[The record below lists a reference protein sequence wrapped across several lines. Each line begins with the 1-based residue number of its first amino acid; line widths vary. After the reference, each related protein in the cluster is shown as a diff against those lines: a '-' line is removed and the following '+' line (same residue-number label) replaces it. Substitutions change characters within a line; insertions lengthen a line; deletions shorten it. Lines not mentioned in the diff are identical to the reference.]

1 MINNAASDVRTI
13 GEQKLTVEMNDIV
26 DTTQAG
32 LSLKCIAY
40 AGAGKVHCCVLLK
53 NITLRNMAYTFSTIN
68 ILNESQ
74 EKFFSTLLIRLKT
87 MLSNV
92 GPKQSLSLYA

>member
-13 GEQKLTVEMNDIV
+13 GEQKFTVEMNDIV

-40 AGAGKVHCCVLLK
+40 AGAGK
-53 NITLRNMAYTFSTIN
+53 
-68 ILNESQ
+68 
-74 EKFFSTLLIRLKT
+74 STLLRSIEKYH
-87 MLSNV
+87 SKKY
-92 GPKQSLSLYA
+92 GLYIILQ